1 MVFFLPIGP
10 ICHWFK
16 INNFTYMWVG
26 YSKILSHEPQ
36 NLLFLTVQFFSSNFV
51 LKPPMHALMSGKQPQ
66 HYGCIDNSPTGVKYI
81 IVCIC
86 FCFLFCVWQPIIS
99 GWCIIV
105 TYFRDFFFLHDSI
118 YSIYFGKP
126 VNILYILSYF
136 SKSFKKIEYV
146 EARDR
151 QGQYWEKNS
160 TKLMV
165 I

>member
-1 MVFFLPIGP
+1 MLWCQVNNRNIMAASIIHQQVWNISLSVF
-10 ICHWFK
+10 
-16 INNFTYMWVG
+16 V
-26 YSKILSHEPQ
+26 
-36 NLLFLTVQFFSSNFV
+36 FV
-51 LKPPMHALMSGKQPQ
+51 
-66 HYGCIDNSPTGVKYI
+66 
-81 IVCIC
+81 
-86 FCFLFCVWQPIIS
+86 FLFCVWQPIIS

-160 TKLMV
+160 TKLIV
-165 I
+165 IIWKFKYGDHQFCFNFSRKLNIHQNFNESAYSTFQPKIRNEIKKGRKN

>member
-1 MVFFLPIGP
+1 MCIKCTHIYISRSRLKHSGFFLPIGP

-86 FCFLFCVWQPIIS
+86 FCFFFILCLATDNFWMMYYCDIFS
-99 GWCIIV
+99 G
-105 TYFRDFFFLHDSI
+105 FFFLTRFYIFHIFWKTCQYFVHSI
-118 YSIYFGKP
+118 LFFK
-126 VNILYILSYF
+126 NRL
-136 SKSFKKIEYV
+136 KKIE
-146 EARDR
+146 
-151 QGQYWEKNS
+151 
-160 TKLMV
+160 
-165 I
+165 

>member
-1 MVFFLPIGP
+1 MCIKCTHIYKSRSRLKHSIFFLPIGP

-16 INNFTYMWVG
+16 INKFTYMWVG

-86 FCFLFCVWQPIIS
+86 FCFFILCLATDNFWMMYYCDIFS
-99 GWCIIV
+99 E
-105 TYFRDFFFLHDSI
+105 FFFS
-118 YSIYFGKP
+118 YT
-126 VNILYILSYF
+126 ILYIPYILENLSIF
-136 SKSFKKIEYV
+136 CTFCLIFQKSFKKIE
-146 EARDR
+146 
-151 QGQYWEKNS
+151 
-160 TKLMV
+160 
-165 I
+165 

>member
-1 MVFFLPIGP
+1 MCIKCTHIYISRSRLKHSGFFFLPIGP

-51 LKPPMHALMSGKQPQ
+51 LKSPMHALMSGKQPQ

-86 FCFLFCVWQPIIS
+86 FLFFYFVFWQPIIS

-105 TYFRDFFFLHDSI
+105 TYFRDFFS
-118 YSIYFGKP
+118 YT
-126 VNILYILSYF
+126 ILYIPYILENLSIFCTFYLIF
-136 SKSFKKIEYV
+136 QKSFKKIE
-146 EARDR
+146 
-151 QGQYWEKNS
+151 
-160 TKLMV
+160 
-165 I
+165 